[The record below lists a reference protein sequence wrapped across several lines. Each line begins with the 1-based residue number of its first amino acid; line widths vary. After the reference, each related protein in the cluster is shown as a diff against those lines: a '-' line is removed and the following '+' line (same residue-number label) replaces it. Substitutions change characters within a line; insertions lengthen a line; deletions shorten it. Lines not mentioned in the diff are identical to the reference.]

1 MGSTPENMQHLKEK
15 MRATWMA
22 GDFGK
27 IALFS
32 APGARDFVAELHLK
46 RGMKV
51 LDIACG
57 TGNLAIPAAQA
68 GADLTGV
75 DIAPN
80 LLEQARARA
89 ATEGV
94 TARFVEGDAE
104 QLPFADASFDVVM
117 SMFGAM
123 FAPRPELVAAEMI
136 RVCRPGGTMA
146 MANWTREGFV
156 GKTFAVNGRH
166 VPPPAGLPSPLSWG
180 DEATVNRLL
189 QAGTKKVDCV
199 RRTITMEYPFAPRQV
214 LAYFRKYFGPTQTTY
229 ARLDEAGQKVLTE
242 ELEKLWQEHNE
253 ADGEGTRVTSEY
265 LAVIAQ
271 RA

>member
-1 MGSTPENMQHLKEK
+1 MGTTPENMQHLKEK

-32 APGARDFVAELHLK
+32 AAGARDFVLGLHLK
-46 RGMKV
+46 PGMKV

-57 TGNLAIPAAQA
+57 TGNLSIPAAQA
-68 GADLTGV
+68 GADVTGV
-75 DIAPN
+75 DIALN

-89 ATEGV
+89 AAEGV
-94 TARFVEGDAE
+94 TVRFVEGDAE

-136 RVCRPGGTMA
+136 RVCRSGGMMA

-180 DEATVNRLL
+180 DEATVQRLFGEG
-189 QAGTKKVDCV
+189 AKKVDCE
-199 RRTITMEYPFAPRQV
+199 RRTITMEYPFPPGEV
-214 LAYFRKYFGPTQTTY
+214 LTYFRKYFGPTQTTY
-229 ARLDEAGQKVLTE
+229 ARLDEAGQKALTE
-242 ELEKLWQEHNE
+242 ELEKVWQEHNE
-253 ADGEGTRVTSEY
+253 VGGGQTRVTSEY
-265 LAVIAQ
+265 LAVKAQ

>member
-1 MGSTPENMQHLKEK
+1 MGTTANNMQSLKER

-32 APGARDFVAELHLK
+32 APGARDFVAELEL
-46 RGMKV
+46 RPGSRV

-57 TGNLAIPAAQA
+57 TGNLSIPAAQA
-68 GADLTGV
+68 GAVVTGV

-89 ATEGV
+89 AAEGIK
-94 TARFVEGDAE
+94 AHFVEGDAE
-104 QLPFADASFDVVM
+104 QLPFGDASFDVVM

-136 RVCRPGGTMA
+136 RVCRPGGTIA

-166 VPPPAGLPSPLSWG
+166 VPPPEGLPSPLAWG
-180 DEATVNRLL
+180 DEANVNRLL
-189 QAGTKKVDCV
+189 GPGTKKVDCV
-199 RRTITMEYPFAPRQV
+199 RRTITMEYPFPPGEV

-229 ARLDEAGQKVLTE
+229 SRLDEAGQKALTE
-242 ELEKLWQEHNE
+242 ELEKVWQEQNE
-253 ADGEGTRVTSEY
+253 ADGNTTRVSSEY
-265 LAVIAQ
+265 LAVMAE

>member
-1 MGSTPENMQHLKEK
+1 
-15 MRATWMA
+15 
-22 GDFGK
+22 
-27 IALFS
+27 
-32 APGARDFVAELHLK
+32 
-46 RGMKV
+46 
-51 LDIACG
+51 
-57 TGNLAIPAAQA
+57 
-68 GADLTGV
+68 
-75 DIAPN
+75 
-80 LLEQARARA
+80 
-89 ATEGV
+89 
-94 TARFVEGDAE
+94 
-104 QLPFADASFDVVM
+104 
-117 SMFGAM
+117 
-123 FAPRPELVAAEMI
+123 
-136 RVCRPGGTMA
+136 MA

-199 RRTITMEYPFAPRQV
+199 RRTITMEYPFAPREV